1 MTLLP
6 EAMNRETLELILN
19 VDASHYLGYLVLSIE
34 IGMALLNYVDFRNQ
48 LFELLLVFPINEG
61 GFLDLFDFKIHPL
74 DGVLRKRSL
83 LALIAVE
90 QIDGGVVLRIELRK
104 VLQVGERLVH
114 PSLHGGGLHAAHL
127 RLILFLVH
135 RMTRN
140 RDLRYDLGD
149 VHIEDDRFLKF
160 LHL

>member
-1 MTLLP
+1 M
-6 EAMNRETLELILN
+6 
-19 VDASHYLGYLVLSIE
+19 
-34 IGMALLNYVDFRNQ
+34 
-48 LFELLLVFPINEG
+48 
-61 GFLDLFDFKIHPL
+61 
-74 DGVLRKRSL
+74 
-83 LALIAVE
+83 
-90 QIDGGVVLRIELRK
+90 LRIELRK

-114 PSLHGGGLHAAHL
+114 PSLHGGGLHTAHL
-127 RLILFLVH
+127 RLLLFLVH